1 MAASGATTHRHQP
14 AGMGEGTR
22 AKKPGGGGGGSS
34 YVTGRGSAGTEEAA
48 GPPVMGEESEGSTPA
63 ATAYLPESG
72 GSEGKTGQTTRSR
85 GAPG

>member
-34 YVTGRGSAGTEEAA
+34 YVTGSAGTEEAA
-48 GPPVMGEESEGSTPA
+48 GPPVMEEESEGSTPA